1 MKVTCEAVHS
11 PVESP
16 IARQGQAPLHVLD
29 NDIPQID
36 MDYDVSDASLQ
47 LR

>member
-11 PVESP
+11 HVESP
-16 IARQGQAPLHVLD
+16 IAHQGQAPLHVQH
-29 NDIPQID
+29 NDGPQID